1 MGAWG
6 PWESVEE
13 GSGEAGSEAKKI
25 VELSKYPKKR
35 SIISAEDSCL
45 IANSMFLDSR

>member
-25 VELSKYPKKR
+25 VELSKYQKK
-35 SIISAEDSCL
+35 SIIYAEDSCL